1 MAQQP
6 TGYRSQIMQIRSE
19 VMALYTNLGKQPE
32 ADFCHLP
39 VGDAAFTEDLHT
51 KYMQKYNQLNEE
63 WHAIT
68 NELDHFLMDLEC
80 DTCDLSETTATTHSN
95 SDRAYSDST
104 QSDDSNVVSQ
114 QHFVQ
119 SVHPINDHDQLSWTQ
134 NGRKFTLFT
143 EDQMTDN
150 AQRAR
155 TKYESQREA
164 FRQFRIER
172 RKQLKAHR
180 EQQEK
185 PSKSDTKPISFTPI
199 SRDSGSTSTFKDYK
213 ETRGGC
219 SFVIEF

>member
-1 MAQQP
+1 M
-6 TGYRSQIMQIRSE
+6 G
-19 VMALYTNLGKQPE
+19 
-32 ADFCHLP
+32 
-39 VGDAAFTEDLHT
+39 
-51 KYMQKYNQLNEE
+51 
-63 WHAIT
+63 
-68 NELDHFLMDLEC
+68 
-80 DTCDLSETTATTHSN
+80 
-95 SDRAYSDST
+95 ST

-134 NGRKFTLFT
+134 NGRQFTLFT

-172 RKQLKAHR
+172 RKQLKSHR

-185 PSKSDTKPISFTPI
+185 PSKSDTKPISSSPI
-199 SRDSGSTSTFKDYK
+199 SKDN
-213 ETRGGC
+213 G
-219 SFVIEF
+219 